1 MEISHEYDDIIYLP
15 HHVSAD
21 RPHMPL
27 ADRAAQFAPFA
38 ALTGYEAA
46 IRETAR
52 LTDEKREL
60 SEEQKAMISEGL
72 RQLQARL
79 KTAPGVTVV
88 YFEPD
93 SRKDGGAYRT
103 LTGEARKVDDYL
115 GVLEMSDGV
124 RIPFDDIL
132 SLEQYF

>member
-1 MEISHEYDDIIYLP
+1 MEISHEYDDIIHLP

-93 SRKDGGAYRT
+93 SSKDGGAYRT

>member
-1 MEISHEYDDIIYLP
+1 MEISHEYDDIIHLS

-93 SRKDGGAYRT
+93 SSKDGGAYRT